1 MKKLL
6 VLLLVVVMCLS
17 LVACGGNNSET
28 ATIKQETNDVFE
40 KNDTSKYLGVWE
52 NTKSRLTITKGGI
65 GKLEFLAAIDNPN
78 ASFMQL
84 SWEIKDDVLV
94 VKSTLEGYEF
104 SSVYELNEDASSLK
118 VIQSGWPDL
127 EDGNMYDKK
136 S

>member
-1 MKKLL
+1 M
-6 VLLLVVVMCLS
+6 
-17 LVACGGNNSET
+17 
-28 ATIKQETNDVFE
+28 
-40 KNDTSKYLGVWE
+40 
-52 NTKSRLTITKGGI
+52 RI